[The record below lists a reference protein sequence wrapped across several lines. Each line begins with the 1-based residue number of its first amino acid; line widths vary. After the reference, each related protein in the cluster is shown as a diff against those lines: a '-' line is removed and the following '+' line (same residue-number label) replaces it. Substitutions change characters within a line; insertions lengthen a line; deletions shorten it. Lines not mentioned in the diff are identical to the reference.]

1 MNNVWEATMKKRETA
16 KEYLGRRTQ
25 EVDLNNYYTI
35 FLEIGLIVTLLIFI
49 IIMRIDLRPPVQEE
63 IVLDVQEEVIMEEIV
78 QTRQEIKVPPPPRP
92 PVPVEVPD
100 HEIIEEV
107 DIMIDAELDLN
118 APMNLPPP
126 PRPVQEEEDKEDD
139 EQVFVVVEQMPELI
153 GGLESIQSKIR
164 YPEMAK
170 RAGIS
175 GRVIVQFVVNE
186 KGEVVNP
193 QVIRGI
199 GGGCDEEA
207 LRVVKEAKFRPG
219 NQRGRPVKVQYTV
232 PVIFVL
238 RD

>member
-1 MNNVWEATMKKRETA
+1 MKSGKKA
-16 KEYLGRRTQ
+16 KEFLGRRTQ
-25 EVDLNNYYTI
+25 KVNLNNYYTI

-49 IIMRIDLRPPVQEE
+49 IIMRIDLRPSVQEE
-63 IVLDVQEEVIMEEIV
+63 IVLDVQEEVVMEEIV

-92 PVPVEVPD
+92 PVPVAVPD

-107 DIMIDAELDLN
+107 DIMIDAELNFDTPLN
-118 APMNLPPP
+118 MPPP
-126 PRPVQEEEDKEDD
+126 PKPVQGEDEGEEED
-139 EQVFVVVEQMPELI
+139 EQIFVIVEQMPELI

-164 YPEMAK
+164 YPEVAK

-193 QVIRGI
+193 QIIRGI

-207 LRVVKEAKFRPG
+207 LRVVKDAKFTPG
-219 NQRGRPVKVQYTV
+219 HQRGRPVKVQYTV